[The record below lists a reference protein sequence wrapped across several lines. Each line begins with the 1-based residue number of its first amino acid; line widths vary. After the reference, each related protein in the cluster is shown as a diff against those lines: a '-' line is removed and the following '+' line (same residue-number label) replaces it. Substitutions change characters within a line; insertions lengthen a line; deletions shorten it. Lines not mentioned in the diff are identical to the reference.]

1 MNEFLPFIVI
11 IILIVALTFLVMV
24 VKQMSDEIGE
34 LKEKLEQ
41 HRIRFNYLEF
51 DYSSISDIEKRLDQL
66 EELLELKEYFDKES
80 LNKQIKRDYD

>member
-51 DYSSISDIEKRLDQL
+51 DYSSISDIEMRIDKL
-66 EELLELKEYFDKES
+66 EELLELKEFYEQEP
-80 LNKQIKRDYD
+80 LNK